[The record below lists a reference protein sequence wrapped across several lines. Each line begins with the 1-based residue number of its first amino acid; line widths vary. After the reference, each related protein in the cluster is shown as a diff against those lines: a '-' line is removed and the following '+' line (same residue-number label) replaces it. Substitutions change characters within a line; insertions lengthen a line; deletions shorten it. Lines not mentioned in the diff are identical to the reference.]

1 MVDHWAK
8 DCGQKSVQWSRELF
22 SNIKGF
28 LKICW
33 FGFIET
39 FSFDADVATI
49 AMDARPGE
57 LLFYGEGTVKKS
69 RD

>member
-1 MVDHWAK
+1 MITGPKIVD
-8 DCGQKSVQWSRELF
+8 KSLFSGSRELF

-28 LKICW
+28 LKIRW
-33 FGFIET
+33 FGCIET

-49 AMDARPGE
+49 AMGARPGE